1 MDRRR
6 YEIRSIFL
14 CFGGRFVF
22 GAVVLCVGG
31 GRGIETGRMR
41 MMLAAGR
48 FRRVA
53 HVGSVKL
60 PIVKSFLNLFRR
72 VLSRCLSVSG
82 SMEAEQV
89 ADSWGRGDDG
99 LSEPAR
105 LWEPSRWIESCLL
118 LPGAPDFRVFGAVL
132 SP

>member
-1 MDRRR
+1 
-6 YEIRSIFL
+6 
-14 CFGGRFVF
+14 
-22 GAVVLCVGG
+22 
-31 GRGIETGRMR
+31 MR

-53 HVGSVKL
+53 HVGSVKS

-89 ADSWGRGDDG
+89 ADSWGRGGDG
-99 LSEPAR
+99 LS
-105 LWEPSRWIESCLL
+105 EPSRWIESCLL
-118 LPGAPDFRVFGAVL
+118 LPAAPDFRVFGAVL

>member
-1 MDRRR
+1 M
-6 YEIRSIFL
+6 
-14 CFGGRFVF
+14 F

-53 HVGSVKL
+53 HVGSVKS
-60 PIVKSFLNLFRR
+60 PIVKSFLSLFRR
-72 VLSRCLSVSG
+72 GLSRCFSVSG
-82 SMEAEQV
+82 GMEAEQV
-89 ADSWGRGDDG
+89 ADSLGRGG
-99 LSEPAR
+99 RRLVGTGAAVGAEPVDRR
-105 LWEPSRWIESCLL
+105 LLV
-118 LPGAPDFRVFGAVL
+118 LPAAPDFRVFGAVL